1 MKVALLFLFFFIFSV
16 NPRSIDRSPES
27 DDFIDKLLENLR
39 PVIIENNLDP
49 AELPDGEVGFSQDI
63 GFITLHGSAKVYD
76 GFFSGLSTIRVIGSF
91 HLCSILV
98 FRKLDNRKISKRKE
112 NTFLQK

>member
-63 GFITLHGSAKVYD
+63 GFITLHGSARVYD
-76 GFFSGLSTIRVIGSF
+76 GFFSGLSTIRVSLRVF
-91 HLCSILV
+91 PFVCSILNI
-98 FRKLDNRKISKRKE
+98 RK
-112 NTFLQK
+112 